1 MSMSV
6 QQEIRDL
13 VSQNK
18 LPEALVRLT
27 PIYSDAV
34 LLQAQYYQG
43 EKQYRM
49 SLIDFSEWSRVQSR
63 ISYAIL
69 QAVGDNNITI
79 ANVNNSTVVINQT
92 VNINFSSLEGFKN
105 SLNQLDLPTLVKEI
119 TQELK
124 GKPAMQVWL
133 PILQEYNSFELL
145 GSPIPPGYIT
155 DIKRKLIAIYDEFWT
170 KKKDTKKL
178 QVATAVEA
186 IYQSLI
192 KGKTKEIIA
201 EAITDFQVFFYENP
215 QFYGITIVGELEEQ
229 LESPKMKLF
238 EEKRP
243 ESYQAELDKIH
254 AELVE
259 ISNRLLL
266 NLEK

>member
-1 MSMSV
+1 MST
-6 QQEIRDL
+6 QEEIRDL

-18 LPEALVRLT
+18 LEQALLRLRV
-27 PIYSDAV
+27 IYPDAV

-49 SLIDFSEWSRVQSR
+49 SLIDFSEWSKVQSR
-63 ISYAIL
+63 VSYAIL
-69 QAVGDNNITI
+69 QIVGSNNITVS
-79 ANVNNSTVVINQT
+79 NVNNSTVVINQT
-92 VNINFSSLEGFKN
+92 VNINFNSLEDFKG
-105 SLNQLDLPTLVKEI
+105 SLNQLDLPTLVKQI

-155 DIKRKLIAIYDEFWT
+155 DIKRKLIIIYDEFWT

-186 IYQSLI
+186 IYQSLT

-215 QFYGITIVGELEEQ
+215 GFRGLETMNDLEEQ

-238 EEKRP
+238 QQKRP

>member
-1 MSMSV
+1 MST
-6 QQEIRDL
+6 QEEIRDL

-18 LPEALVRLT
+18 LEQALLRLRV
-27 PIYSDAV
+27 IYPDAV

-124 GKPAMQVWL
+124 GKPAMQAWL

-145 GSPIPPGYIT
+145 GSPIAPGYISEV
-155 DIKRKLIAIYDEFWT
+155 KEKLIAIYDEFWT

-215 QFYGITIVGELEEQ
+215 GFRGLETMNDLEEQ

-238 EEKRP
+238 QQKRP